1 MDENTI
7 RTPDFQETMSSR
19 EPEQEAQD
27 LNRTLELVQRAQGD
41 DREALDE
48 LFARYYGVV
57 RRIVLANTG
66 EALKAREDVDDIVQ
80 VALFDVF
87 KALDRFEYRS
97 HEEFVGF
104 LAKVTVNAIRT
115 RGKFYKAQK
124 RKDDHVFIEQLK
136 PAANESCEVQVPAE
150 QTGPATMATRND
162 EFGHVMDCALELP
175 QTDRA
180 LLALYLMY
188 GEDWMRIGRELGID
202 NDAARMRW
210 ARIRERVGTLVERR
224 SQGQPE
230 RPSG

>member
-1 MDENTI
+1 LDEHTI
-7 RTPDFQETMSSR
+7 RTSDFQETMSSR
-19 EPEQEAQD
+19 VPDHEAQD

-48 LFARYYGVV
+48 LFARYYGLV

-136 PAANESCEVQVPAE
+136 PSVSESCEVQVPAE

-162 EFGHVMDCALELP
+162 EFSHVMDCALELP

-188 GEDWMRIGRELGID
+188 GEDWMRIGKELGID

-210 ARIRERVGTLVERR
+210 ARIRERVGSLVERR
-224 SQGQPE
+224 G
-230 RPSG
+230 RG